1 MERRLVLHEK
11 LKNSK
16 RFLSIKQGDVLL
28 NLNLKTDIIDP
39 NIEISDKVLFMLE
52 AFADKQNGSEKT
64 LKVADSPVE
73 PTPVMNSST
82 CNLKI
87 GDKLTSPLRWTKK
100 RPLSKSVQTMTTLPS
115 PVRFQ
120 QKQKYVLVFD
130 YLILK

>member
-87 GDKLTSPLRWTKK
+87 GDKLTSPSK
-100 RPLSKSVQTMTTLPS
+100 R
-115 PVRFQ
+115 VRFEMDEKASTVQ
-120 QKQKYVLVFD
+120 VSSNDDNASKPSSIPTETKVCSSF
-130 YLILK
+130 